1 MDSKYIIYQ
10 MPGFEAA
17 IIFDATHNHKDV
29 AETFLKDLQII
40 SAGFCRMDIYKDEG
54 DINVETSTY
63 GEAIS
68 IRSQSRPED
77 KWIINKMI
85 TREP

>member
-29 AETFLKDLQII
+29 AETFLKNYQII
-40 SAGFCRMDIYKDEG
+40 SAGFCRIDIYEDEKNT
-54 DINVETSTY
+54 NVETSVY
-63 GEAIS
+63 GESIS
-68 IRSQSRPED
+68 LRAQSRPED